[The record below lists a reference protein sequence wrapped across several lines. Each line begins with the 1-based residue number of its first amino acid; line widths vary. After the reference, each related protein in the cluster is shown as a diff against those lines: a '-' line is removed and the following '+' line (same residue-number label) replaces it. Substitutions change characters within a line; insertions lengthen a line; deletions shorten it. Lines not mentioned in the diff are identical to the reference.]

1 MQHEVVIGAVL
12 HGQLCHQGAHI
23 AANPALRV
31 IRQARINC
39 NSHGGMI
46 AVALRACQH
55 ACNKCE
61 CIMPNMPEVQANSA
75 VEWLEEQRMKDRK
88 LLAAMHE
95 QLAALETAQ
104 RQLLARVAEFEADL
118 QKARAAAVQ
127 STKVPDLL
135 DQLRGEIG
143 QLLDGVEQRRSKAE
157 REAEKHRLQDR
168 DLVNGQLADLLK
180 RVEALRVVDELAARK
195 EGEMRLFQMAG
206 DMRQRLDVVVRGDG
220 ERTAALASIQ
230 EQRRQDA
237 KRMTDMYSELQQARR
252 RVDELKARADVMQD
266 VAVRSD
272 ARVGEMLGMET
283 ERHTRQAA
291 WLEQQN
297 LVQLERE
304 RGAREVQAAL
314 TASETLLREFSQRM
328 DIYAE
333 SHREM
338 QRTAQSFGDQTA
350 RLDRAV
356 VEAREAQRLLTDR
369 MLEEWNEFA
378 AADQRKWNA
387 HLLSRDEQWREHL
400 NRHSVELARLAVVE
414 QGARDAADLL
424 RAFQK
429 TDQTRLKA
437 LLEIIHEAL
446 SPYEQP
452 QTRVR

>member
-1 MQHEVVIGAVL
+1 
-12 HGQLCHQGAHI
+12 
-23 AANPALRV
+23 
-31 IRQARINC
+31 
-39 NSHGGMI
+39 
-46 AVALRACQH
+46 
-55 ACNKCE
+55 
-61 CIMPNMPEVQANSA
+61 MPNMPEVQANSA

-206 DMRQRLDVVVRGDG
+206 DMRQRIDVVVRGDG

-437 LLEIIHEAL
+437 LLEIVHEAL
-446 SPYEQP
+446 SAYEQP

>member
-1 MQHEVVIGAVL
+1 
-12 HGQLCHQGAHI
+12 
-23 AANPALRV
+23 
-31 IRQARINC
+31 
-39 NSHGGMI
+39 
-46 AVALRACQH
+46 
-55 ACNKCE
+55 
-61 CIMPNMPEVQANSA
+61 MPNMPEVQANSA

-206 DMRQRLDVVVRGDG
+206 DMRQRIDVVVRGDG

-283 ERHTRQAA
+283 ERHTKQAA

-437 LLEIIHEAL
+437 MLEIVHEAL
-446 SPYEQP
+446 SAYEQP

>member
-1 MQHEVVIGAVL
+1 
-12 HGQLCHQGAHI
+12 
-23 AANPALRV
+23 
-31 IRQARINC
+31 
-39 NSHGGMI
+39 
-46 AVALRACQH
+46 
-55 ACNKCE
+55 
-61 CIMPNMPEVQANSA
+61 MPNMPEVQANSA

-283 ERHTRQAA
+283 ERHTKQAA

-400 NRHSVELARLAVVE
+400 NRHSVEWRGWQLWNKARGMQLTYCALFKKPTKRVSKRCSKLFTRHCPHTSSRKPACANP
-414 QGARDAADLL
+414 ARPWPL
-424 RAFQK
+424 F
-429 TDQTRLKA
+429 A
-437 LLEIIHEAL
+437 LPGMWTTA
-446 SPYEQP
+446 SPP
-452 QTRVR
+452 LFKP

>member
-1 MQHEVVIGAVL
+1 
-12 HGQLCHQGAHI
+12 
-23 AANPALRV
+23 
-31 IRQARINC
+31 
-39 NSHGGMI
+39 
-46 AVALRACQH
+46 
-55 ACNKCE
+55 
-61 CIMPNMPEVQANSA
+61 MPNMPEVQANSA

-424 RAFQK
+424 RALQK

-437 LLEIIHEAL
+437 LLEIVHEAL

>member
-1 MQHEVVIGAVL
+1 
-12 HGQLCHQGAHI
+12 
-23 AANPALRV
+23 
-31 IRQARINC
+31 
-39 NSHGGMI
+39 
-46 AVALRACQH
+46 
-55 ACNKCE
+55 
-61 CIMPNMPEVQANSA
+61 MPNMPEVQANSA

-283 ERHTRQAA
+283 ERHTKQAA

-414 QGARDAADLL
+414 QGARDAADVL
-424 RAFQK
+424 RALHK

-437 LLEIIHEAL
+437 LLEIVHEAL
-446 SPYEQP
+446 SAYEQP

>member
-1 MQHEVVIGAVL
+1 
-12 HGQLCHQGAHI
+12 
-23 AANPALRV
+23 
-31 IRQARINC
+31 
-39 NSHGGMI
+39 
-46 AVALRACQH
+46 
-55 ACNKCE
+55 
-61 CIMPNMPEVQANSA
+61 
-75 VEWLEEQRMKDRK
+75 MKDRK

-283 ERHTRQAA
+283 ERHTKQAA

-446 SPYEQP
+446 SAYEQP

>member
-1 MQHEVVIGAVL
+1 
-12 HGQLCHQGAHI
+12 
-23 AANPALRV
+23 
-31 IRQARINC
+31 
-39 NSHGGMI
+39 
-46 AVALRACQH
+46 
-55 ACNKCE
+55 
-61 CIMPNMPEVQANSA
+61 MPNMPEVQANSA

-157 REAEKHRLQDR
+157 READKHRLQDR

-424 RAFQK
+424 RALQK

-446 SPYEQP
+446 SAYEQP

>member
-1 MQHEVVIGAVL
+1 
-12 HGQLCHQGAHI
+12 
-23 AANPALRV
+23 
-31 IRQARINC
+31 
-39 NSHGGMI
+39 
-46 AVALRACQH
+46 
-55 ACNKCE
+55 
-61 CIMPNMPEVQANSA
+61 MPNMPEVQANSA

-446 SPYEQP
+446 SAYEQP

>member
-1 MQHEVVIGAVL
+1 
-12 HGQLCHQGAHI
+12 
-23 AANPALRV
+23 
-31 IRQARINC
+31 
-39 NSHGGMI
+39 
-46 AVALRACQH
+46 
-55 ACNKCE
+55 
-61 CIMPNMPEVQANSA
+61 MPNMPEVQANSA

-206 DMRQRLDVVVRGDG
+206 DMRQRIDVVVRGDG

-283 ERHTRQAA
+283 ERHTKQAA

-414 QGARDAADLL
+414 QGAREAADLL
-424 RAFQK
+424 RAFHK

>member
-1 MQHEVVIGAVL
+1 
-12 HGQLCHQGAHI
+12 
-23 AANPALRV
+23 
-31 IRQARINC
+31 
-39 NSHGGMI
+39 
-46 AVALRACQH
+46 
-55 ACNKCE
+55 
-61 CIMPNMPEVQANSA
+61 
-75 VEWLEEQRMKDRK
+75 MKDRK

-283 ERHTRQAA
+283 ERHTKQAA

-387 HLLSRDEQWREHL
+387 HLLNRDEQWREHL

-424 RAFQK
+424 RALQK

-446 SPYEQP
+446 SAYEQP

>member
-1 MQHEVVIGAVL
+1 
-12 HGQLCHQGAHI
+12 
-23 AANPALRV
+23 
-31 IRQARINC
+31 
-39 NSHGGMI
+39 
-46 AVALRACQH
+46 
-55 ACNKCE
+55 
-61 CIMPNMPEVQANSA
+61 MPNMPEVQANSA

-314 TASETLLREFSQRM
+314 SASETLLREFSQRM

-424 RAFQK
+424 RAFHK

-446 SPYEQP
+446 SAYEQP

>member
-1 MQHEVVIGAVL
+1 
-12 HGQLCHQGAHI
+12 
-23 AANPALRV
+23 
-31 IRQARINC
+31 
-39 NSHGGMI
+39 
-46 AVALRACQH
+46 
-55 ACNKCE
+55 
-61 CIMPNMPEVQANSA
+61 MPNMPEVQANSA

-283 ERHTRQAA
+283 ERHTKQAA

-414 QGARDAADLL
+414 QGAREAADLL
-424 RAFQK
+424 RAFHK

-446 SPYEQP
+446 SAYEQP

>member
-1 MQHEVVIGAVL
+1 
-12 HGQLCHQGAHI
+12 
-23 AANPALRV
+23 
-31 IRQARINC
+31 
-39 NSHGGMI
+39 
-46 AVALRACQH
+46 
-55 ACNKCE
+55 
-61 CIMPNMPEVQANSA
+61 MPNMPEVQANSA

-157 REAEKHRLQDR
+157 READKHRLQDR

-283 ERHTRQAA
+283 ERHTKQAA

-437 LLEIIHEAL
+437 LLEIVHEAL

>member
-1 MQHEVVIGAVL
+1 
-12 HGQLCHQGAHI
+12 
-23 AANPALRV
+23 
-31 IRQARINC
+31 
-39 NSHGGMI
+39 
-46 AVALRACQH
+46 
-55 ACNKCE
+55 
-61 CIMPNMPEVQANSA
+61 MPNMPEVQANSA

-206 DMRQRLDVVVRGDG
+206 DMRQRIDVVVRGDG

-283 ERHTRQAA
+283 ERHTKQAA

-446 SPYEQP
+446 SAYEQP

>member
-1 MQHEVVIGAVL
+1 
-12 HGQLCHQGAHI
+12 
-23 AANPALRV
+23 
-31 IRQARINC
+31 
-39 NSHGGMI
+39 
-46 AVALRACQH
+46 
-55 ACNKCE
+55 
-61 CIMPNMPEVQANSA
+61 MPNMPEVQANSA

-283 ERHTRQAA
+283 ERHTKQAA

-424 RAFQK
+424 RALQK

-437 LLEIIHEAL
+437 LLEIVHEAL
-446 SPYEQP
+446 SAYEQP

>member
-1 MQHEVVIGAVL
+1 
-12 HGQLCHQGAHI
+12 
-23 AANPALRV
+23 
-31 IRQARINC
+31 
-39 NSHGGMI
+39 
-46 AVALRACQH
+46 
-55 ACNKCE
+55 
-61 CIMPNMPEVQANSA
+61 
-75 VEWLEEQRMKDRK
+75 MKDRK

-446 SPYEQP
+446 SAYEQP

>member
-1 MQHEVVIGAVL
+1 
-12 HGQLCHQGAHI
+12 
-23 AANPALRV
+23 
-31 IRQARINC
+31 
-39 NSHGGMI
+39 
-46 AVALRACQH
+46 
-55 ACNKCE
+55 
-61 CIMPNMPEVQANSA
+61 MPNMPEVQANSA

-304 RGAREVQAAL
+304 RGAREVQAAV

-437 LLEIIHEAL
+437 LLEIVHEAL
-446 SPYEQP
+446 SAYEQP

>member
-1 MQHEVVIGAVL
+1 
-12 HGQLCHQGAHI
+12 
-23 AANPALRV
+23 
-31 IRQARINC
+31 
-39 NSHGGMI
+39 
-46 AVALRACQH
+46 
-55 ACNKCE
+55 
-61 CIMPNMPEVQANSA
+61 MPNMPEVQANSA

-206 DMRQRLDVVVRGDG
+206 DMRQRREVVVRGDG

-437 LLEIIHEAL
+437 LLEIVHEAL
-446 SPYEQP
+446 SAYEQP

>member
-1 MQHEVVIGAVL
+1 
-12 HGQLCHQGAHI
+12 
-23 AANPALRV
+23 
-31 IRQARINC
+31 
-39 NSHGGMI
+39 
-46 AVALRACQH
+46 
-55 ACNKCE
+55 
-61 CIMPNMPEVQANSA
+61 MPNMPEVQANSA

-206 DMRQRLDVVVRGDG
+206 DMRQRIDVVVRGDG

-283 ERHTRQAA
+283 ERHTKQAA

-424 RAFQK
+424 RAFHK

-446 SPYEQP
+446 SAYEQP

>member
-1 MQHEVVIGAVL
+1 
-12 HGQLCHQGAHI
+12 
-23 AANPALRV
+23 
-31 IRQARINC
+31 
-39 NSHGGMI
+39 
-46 AVALRACQH
+46 
-55 ACNKCE
+55 
-61 CIMPNMPEVQANSA
+61 MPNMPEVQANSA

-283 ERHTRQAA
+283 ERHTKQAA

-437 LLEIIHEAL
+437 LLEIVHEAL

>member
-1 MQHEVVIGAVL
+1 
-12 HGQLCHQGAHI
+12 
-23 AANPALRV
+23 
-31 IRQARINC
+31 
-39 NSHGGMI
+39 
-46 AVALRACQH
+46 
-55 ACNKCE
+55 
-61 CIMPNMPEVQANSA
+61 MPNMPEVQANSA

-304 RGAREVQAAL
+304 RGAREVHAAL

-387 HLLSRDEQWREHL
+387 HLLNRDEQWREHL

-446 SPYEQP
+446 SAYEQP

>member
-1 MQHEVVIGAVL
+1 
-12 HGQLCHQGAHI
+12 
-23 AANPALRV
+23 
-31 IRQARINC
+31 
-39 NSHGGMI
+39 
-46 AVALRACQH
+46 
-55 ACNKCE
+55 
-61 CIMPNMPEVQANSA
+61 MPNMPEVQANSA

-424 RAFQK
+424 RALQK

-446 SPYEQP
+446 SAYEQP

>member
-1 MQHEVVIGAVL
+1 
-12 HGQLCHQGAHI
+12 
-23 AANPALRV
+23 
-31 IRQARINC
+31 
-39 NSHGGMI
+39 
-46 AVALRACQH
+46 
-55 ACNKCE
+55 
-61 CIMPNMPEVQANSA
+61 MPNMPEVQANSA

-206 DMRQRLDVVVRGDG
+206 DMRQRIDVVVRGDG

-414 QGARDAADLL
+414 QGAREAADLL
-424 RAFQK
+424 RAFHK

-446 SPYEQP
+446 SAYEQP

>member
-1 MQHEVVIGAVL
+1 
-12 HGQLCHQGAHI
+12 
-23 AANPALRV
+23 
-31 IRQARINC
+31 
-39 NSHGGMI
+39 
-46 AVALRACQH
+46 
-55 ACNKCE
+55 
-61 CIMPNMPEVQANSA
+61 MPNMPEVQANSA

-424 RAFQK
+424 RAFHK

-446 SPYEQP
+446 SAYEQP

>member
-1 MQHEVVIGAVL
+1 
-12 HGQLCHQGAHI
+12 
-23 AANPALRV
+23 
-31 IRQARINC
+31 
-39 NSHGGMI
+39 
-46 AVALRACQH
+46 
-55 ACNKCE
+55 
-61 CIMPNMPEVQANSA
+61 MPEVQANSA

-437 LLEIIHEAL
+437 LLEIVHEAL

>member
-1 MQHEVVIGAVL
+1 
-12 HGQLCHQGAHI
+12 
-23 AANPALRV
+23 
-31 IRQARINC
+31 
-39 NSHGGMI
+39 
-46 AVALRACQH
+46 
-55 ACNKCE
+55 
-61 CIMPNMPEVQANSA
+61 MPNMPEVQANSA

-157 REAEKHRLQDR
+157 READKHRLQDR

-446 SPYEQP
+446 SAYEQP

>member
-1 MQHEVVIGAVL
+1 
-12 HGQLCHQGAHI
+12 
-23 AANPALRV
+23 
-31 IRQARINC
+31 
-39 NSHGGMI
+39 
-46 AVALRACQH
+46 
-55 ACNKCE
+55 
-61 CIMPNMPEVQANSA
+61 MPNMPEVQANSA

-283 ERHTRQAA
+283 ERHTKQAA

-424 RAFQK
+424 RAFHK

-446 SPYEQP
+446 SAYEQP

>member
-1 MQHEVVIGAVL
+1 
-12 HGQLCHQGAHI
+12 
-23 AANPALRV
+23 
-31 IRQARINC
+31 
-39 NSHGGMI
+39 
-46 AVALRACQH
+46 
-55 ACNKCE
+55 
-61 CIMPNMPEVQANSA
+61 MPNMPEVQANSA

-437 LLEIIHEAL
+437 LLEIVHEAL

>member
-1 MQHEVVIGAVL
+1 
-12 HGQLCHQGAHI
+12 
-23 AANPALRV
+23 
-31 IRQARINC
+31 
-39 NSHGGMI
+39 
-46 AVALRACQH
+46 
-55 ACNKCE
+55 
-61 CIMPNMPEVQANSA
+61 MPNMPEVQANSA

-283 ERHTRQAA
+283 ERHTKQAA

-424 RAFQK
+424 RALQK

>member
-1 MQHEVVIGAVL
+1 
-12 HGQLCHQGAHI
+12 
-23 AANPALRV
+23 
-31 IRQARINC
+31 
-39 NSHGGMI
+39 
-46 AVALRACQH
+46 
-55 ACNKCE
+55 
-61 CIMPNMPEVQANSA
+61 
-75 VEWLEEQRMKDRK
+75 MKDRK

-206 DMRQRLDVVVRGDG
+206 DMRQRIDVVVRGDG

-446 SPYEQP
+446 SAYEQP

>member
-1 MQHEVVIGAVL
+1 
-12 HGQLCHQGAHI
+12 
-23 AANPALRV
+23 
-31 IRQARINC
+31 
-39 NSHGGMI
+39 
-46 AVALRACQH
+46 
-55 ACNKCE
+55 
-61 CIMPNMPEVQANSA
+61 MPNMPEVQANSA

-206 DMRQRLDVVVRGDG
+206 DMRQRIDVVVRGDG

-283 ERHTRQAA
+283 ERHTKQAA

-424 RAFQK
+424 RALQK

-446 SPYEQP
+446 SAYEQP

>member
-1 MQHEVVIGAVL
+1 
-12 HGQLCHQGAHI
+12 
-23 AANPALRV
+23 
-31 IRQARINC
+31 
-39 NSHGGMI
+39 
-46 AVALRACQH
+46 
-55 ACNKCE
+55 
-61 CIMPNMPEVQANSA
+61 MPNMPEVQANSA

-283 ERHTRQAA
+283 ERHTKQAA

-378 AADQRKWNA
+378 AAEQRKWNA
-387 HLLSRDEQWREHL
+387 HLLNRDEQWREHL

-424 RAFQK
+424 RALQK

-446 SPYEQP
+446 SAYEQP

>member
-1 MQHEVVIGAVL
+1 
-12 HGQLCHQGAHI
+12 
-23 AANPALRV
+23 
-31 IRQARINC
+31 
-39 NSHGGMI
+39 
-46 AVALRACQH
+46 
-55 ACNKCE
+55 
-61 CIMPNMPEVQANSA
+61 MPNMPEVQANSA

-387 HLLSRDEQWREHL
+387 HLLNRDEQWREHL

-424 RAFQK
+424 RAFHK

-446 SPYEQP
+446 SAYEQP

>member
-1 MQHEVVIGAVL
+1 
-12 HGQLCHQGAHI
+12 
-23 AANPALRV
+23 
-31 IRQARINC
+31 
-39 NSHGGMI
+39 
-46 AVALRACQH
+46 
-55 ACNKCE
+55 
-61 CIMPNMPEVQANSA
+61 MPNMPEVQANSA

-283 ERHTRQAA
+283 ERHTKQAA

-446 SPYEQP
+446 SAYEQP

>member
-1 MQHEVVIGAVL
+1 
-12 HGQLCHQGAHI
+12 
-23 AANPALRV
+23 
-31 IRQARINC
+31 
-39 NSHGGMI
+39 
-46 AVALRACQH
+46 
-55 ACNKCE
+55 
-61 CIMPNMPEVQANSA
+61 MPNMPEVQANSA

-283 ERHTRQAA
+283 ERHTKQAA

-424 RAFQK
+424 RALQK

-446 SPYEQP
+446 SAYEQP

>member
-1 MQHEVVIGAVL
+1 
-12 HGQLCHQGAHI
+12 
-23 AANPALRV
+23 
-31 IRQARINC
+31 
-39 NSHGGMI
+39 
-46 AVALRACQH
+46 
-55 ACNKCE
+55 
-61 CIMPNMPEVQANSA
+61 MPNMPEVQANSA

-157 REAEKHRLQDR
+157 READKHRLQDR

-283 ERHTRQAA
+283 ERHTKQAA

-424 RAFQK
+424 RALQK

-446 SPYEQP
+446 SAYEQP

>member
-1 MQHEVVIGAVL
+1 
-12 HGQLCHQGAHI
+12 
-23 AANPALRV
+23 
-31 IRQARINC
+31 
-39 NSHGGMI
+39 
-46 AVALRACQH
+46 
-55 ACNKCE
+55 
-61 CIMPNMPEVQANSA
+61 MPNMPEVQANSA